1 MLNFLASQQACLKD
15 LGFYKGELHGV
26 WDEATAAAQLA
37 FTSTVKAIPCQAT
50 NRPFTK
56 HCYPSCYKLIDDGSK
71 TYFQLDTQAKKTSDK
86 PVVVETQAAATLP
99 EKPVVKGN
107 APTPLKK

>member
-1 MLNFLASQQACLKD
+1 MNFLASQQACLKD

-26 WDEATAAAQLA
+26 WDEATSAAQLA
-37 FTSTVKAIPCQAT
+37 FTSTAKAIPCQAT

-56 HCYPSCYKLIDDGSK
+56 HCYPACYKLVDDGAK
-71 TYFQLDTQAKKTSDK
+71 TYFQLDTQAKAKTSDK
-86 PVVVETQAAATLP
+86 PVVVETQAAALP

>member
-26 WDEATAAAQLA
+26 WDGATAAAQLA
-37 FTSTVKAIPCQAT
+37 FTSTSKAIPCQAT

-71 TYFQLDTQAKKTSDK
+71 TYFQLDNQAKKTSDK
-86 PVVVETQAAATLP
+86 PVVVETQAATTLP